1 MKIVVNDANILI
13 DFCKLDMLDAFFQLQ
28 YDFHVVDDVWEEL
41 NSQHQIQL
49 QSYIQSQRLVVV
61 ADTVEI
67 TDILQI
73 KEEKYQLS
81 IPDCTAL
88 LYAKQQKSILLTS
101 DKNLRTTASL
111 HKIEVHGHLWVFDEL
126 VNTGLIAKTMAAEK
140 LHKLTAE
147 INPKLGLPKTE
158 FEIRIKDW
166 NKYRSNFIH
175 P

>member
-73 KEEKYQLS
+73 KEEKIS
-81 IPDCTAL
+81 AFHTR
-88 LYAKQQKSILLTS
+88 LYSSTIRKQQKSILLTS
-101 DKNLRTTASL
+101 DKNPRTTANL

-126 VNTGLIAKTMAAEK
+126 VNTGLITKIMAAEK
-140 LHKLTAE
+140 SHKLTAE

-158 FEIRIKDW
+158 YEIRIKNW
-166 NKYRSNFIH
+166 NK
-175 P
+175 